1 MGGFGRTVASSAYKV
16 VLAVTCLGM
25 SACGT
30 TSDGPGLLDRSLQAV
45 GLQRPQPQMPT
56 LDGVS
61 GAVPGNVLPQSRKI
75 TLRLHAGDVLNTD
88 ASGRSLS
95 VVARIYKLRDKTAFE
110 SAPYPAF
117 QELKPAK
124 APEFA
129 ADVVE
134 AKEVVLTPGKQYD
147 VVETV
152 GVDAPYFAVVALFR
166 APAPQRWRFV
176 FDAKSA
182 ATSGVT
188 MGVHACALSVSAGNA
203 LDVAPEMLRV
213 AGVQCPQS

>member
-1 MGGFGRTVASSAYKV
+1 M
-16 VLAVTCLGM
+16 
-25 SACGT
+25 
-30 TSDGPGLLDRSLQAV
+30 
-45 GLQRPQPQMPT
+45 
-56 LDGVS
+56 
-61 GAVPGNVLPQSRKI
+61 
-75 TLRLHAGDVLNTD
+75 
-88 ASGRSLS
+88 
-95 VVARIYKLRDKTAFE
+95 
-110 SAPYPAF
+110 
-117 QELKPAK
+117 
-124 APEFA
+124 
-129 ADVVE
+129 
-134 AKEVVLTPGKQYD
+134 LTPGKQYD